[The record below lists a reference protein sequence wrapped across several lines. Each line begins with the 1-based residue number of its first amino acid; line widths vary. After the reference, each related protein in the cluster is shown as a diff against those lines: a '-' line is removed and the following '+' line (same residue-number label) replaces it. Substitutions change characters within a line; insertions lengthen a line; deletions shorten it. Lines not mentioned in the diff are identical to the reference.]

1 MTTIHSFTTVH
12 GTRLT
17 YTRTGRGTPVI
28 CLPGGPLLPAAYLG
42 DLGGLDRQAELILVN
57 LPGSDGSVT
66 EDEAAYRCDHLADA
80 LEEFRRHLGLQR
92 LTLLGHSAGANI
104 VLRYAERHPA
114 RIARLL
120 LVTPSTRAVGIDISD
135 AARSAVARSRASE
148 PWYPEAAAAL
158 SRIQSGAARAA
169 DGDAMAPFSH
179 GRWDDAAAAF
189 NARMDAE
196 RNPRAAAAFGADGAF
211 DPGATRAALSTLDVP
226 VTIIA
231 GAVDVGLPVVTMA
244 ELAGLF
250 PAADLVVQAGAG
262 HFPWVDDP
270 RRFAALAGAALARP

>member
-1 MTTIHSFTTVH
+1 
-12 GTRLT
+12 
-17 YTRTGRGTPVI
+17 
-28 CLPGGPLLPAAYLG
+28 
-42 DLGGLDRQAELILVN
+42 
-57 LPGSDGSVT
+57 
-66 EDEAAYRCDHLADA
+66 
-80 LEEFRRHLGLQR
+80 
-92 LTLLGHSAGANI
+92 
-104 VLRYAERHPA
+104 
-114 RIARLL
+114 
-120 LVTPSTRAVGIDISD
+120 
-135 AARSAVARSRASE
+135 
-148 PWYPEAAAAL
+148 
-158 SRIQSGAARAA
+158 
-169 DGDAMAPFSH
+169 MAPFSH

-211 DPGATRAALSTLDVP
+211 DPGATRAALSALDVP

-270 RRFAALAGAALARP
+270 RQFAALAGAALARP